1 MKKLIVLSLSSILFI
16 TWAFASSGIPKIP
29 KPVTGPTVIEKPHN
43 TTNPTKGLIILGDNY
58 AVDENFVYVVNDTR
72 SGWVKMPT
80 ADRVTFKV
88 LAGQFARDIDQIF
101 QMGKKIEGA
110 DALSFSVIS
119 GQYGYAQDKN
129 HIYGPHGIITEADVD
144 TFKMLTK
151 NYSMDAG
158 HVFFDGK
165 NIPEANAGSFEV
177 IESGLYA
184 VDDKSVFY
192 AGKILKNTSPEGF
205 TVKGPRAFT
214 ADGRT
219 FFEWLVEKGDL
230 PNDDTDTSGWAG
242 ETPDDTGV
250 APTGFFAQYMSHF
263 TGENLSFWILISLAY
278 LGVFSFLFVF
288 FADRNEE
295 VAPFW
300 KTLLKSLIAIVIGIV
315 AFWLVSFF
323 ASELTAQIVG
333 VIIGLFMFMA
343 FWSTLGW
350 IKSILITILTLIA
363 FIFLLSVG
371 GMVVRVIFHDL
382 AHFLNFLDSPSIRMI
397 GIMKIIGICIGSW
410 LIITQLGSSL
420 FRAVGQAIVAT
431 VISVSLLAFLFWL
444 GSMSNL
450 VSVLLFTI
458 IYAVI
463 LWIMRFRMVSN
474 LFAETVR
481 IVRIALILWV
491 IVGIVMWI
499 VL

>member
-1 MKKLIVLSLSSILFI
+1 
-16 TWAFASSGIPKIP
+16 
-29 KPVTGPTVIEKPHN
+29 
-43 TTNPTKGLIILGDNY
+43 
-58 AVDENFVYVVNDTR
+58 
-72 SGWVKMPT
+72 
-80 ADRVTFKV
+80 
-88 LAGQFARDIDQIF
+88 
-101 QMGKKIEGA
+101 
-110 DALSFSVIS
+110 
-119 GQYGYAQDKN
+119 
-129 HIYGPHGIITEADVD
+129 
-144 TFKMLTK
+144 
-151 NYSMDAG
+151 
-158 HVFFDGK
+158 
-165 NIPEANAGSFEV
+165 
-177 IESGLYA
+177 
-184 VDDKSVFY
+184 
-192 AGKILKNTSPEGF
+192 
-205 TVKGPRAFT
+205 
-214 ADGRT
+214 
-219 FFEWLVEKGDL
+219 
-230 PNDDTDTSGWAG
+230 
-242 ETPDDTGV
+242 
-250 APTGFFAQYMSHF
+250 MSHF
-263 TGENLSFWILISLAY
+263 TGKNLSFWLLISLAY

-295 VAPFW
+295 VVPFW
-300 KTLLKSLIAIVIGIV
+300 KTILKSLVAIVIGIV

-333 VIIGLFMFMA
+333 VIIGLFMFTA
-343 FWSTLGW
+343 FWSALGW

-371 GMVVRVIFHDL
+371 GMVARVIFHDF

-450 VSVLLFTI
+450 VSILLFTI

-481 IVRIALILWV
+481 IVRIALIL
-491 IVGIVMWI
+491 
-499 VL
+499 

>member
-1 MKKLIVLSLSSILFI
+1 
-16 TWAFASSGIPKIP
+16 
-29 KPVTGPTVIEKPHN
+29 
-43 TTNPTKGLIILGDNY
+43 
-58 AVDENFVYVVNDTR
+58 
-72 SGWVKMPT
+72 
-80 ADRVTFKV
+80 
-88 LAGQFARDIDQIF
+88 
-101 QMGKKIEGA
+101 
-110 DALSFSVIS
+110 
-119 GQYGYAQDKN
+119 
-129 HIYGPHGIITEADVD
+129 
-144 TFKMLTK
+144 
-151 NYSMDAG
+151 
-158 HVFFDGK
+158 
-165 NIPEANAGSFEV
+165 
-177 IESGLYA
+177 
-184 VDDKSVFY
+184 
-192 AGKILKNTSPEGF
+192 
-205 TVKGPRAFT
+205 
-214 ADGRT
+214 
-219 FFEWLVEKGDL
+219 
-230 PNDDTDTSGWAG
+230 
-242 ETPDDTGV
+242 
-250 APTGFFAQYMSHF
+250 MSHF
-263 TGENLSFWILISLAY
+263 TGKNLSFWILISLAY

-295 VAPFW
+295 VVPFW
-300 KTLLKSLIAIVIGIV
+300 KTILKSLVAIVIGIV

-343 FWSTLGW
+343 FWSALGW

-371 GMVVRVIFHDL
+371 GMVIRVIFHDL

-481 IVRIALILWV
+481 IVRIALIL
-491 IVGIVMWI
+491 
-499 VL
+499 